1 MNILVVGGA
10 GYVGGPL
17 CDYLINDGHKVKILD
32 LLLYEKNYFKPV
44 ELVKENICDWSKIR
58 EHVLWADCV
67 VWLAALVGD
76 PACAI
81 DPNLTNDINVNS
93 LVPLLKEFK
102 GRLIFPST
110 CSVYGAQD
118 GLLDESSSLNPLSLY
133 AKSKIDAEN
142 LILDSGVDACIF
154 RLGTLFGVGDSHS
167 RIRLDL
173 VANLLTV
180 KAYFTNV
187 MSVFGGEQFRPLLH
201 VKDVGRFAAMAVSN
215 NSTGIFNI
223 HQDNYS
229 ITQIAEIIK
238 QKLPNSEIQ
247 FTESQFQDARNY
259 SVTSAKLFEKFKELP
274 KISVENGVDEILNI
288 LKQNRLSDISD
299 PSFSNWQTL
308 RKSIIKMDNEIL
320 TISSD
325 LELGV

>member
-17 CDYLINDGHKVKILD
+17 CDILISDSHKVKILD
-32 LLLYEKNYFKPV
+32 MLLYERNYFKPV
-44 ELVKENICDWSKIR
+44 ELIRENICDWSRIR

-81 DPNLTNDINVNS
+81 DPDLTNDINVNS
-93 LVPLLKEFK
+93 LKPLLKEFK

-110 CSVYGAQD
+110 CSVYGAQN

-142 LILDSGVDACIF
+142 LILDSGINACIF

-201 VKDVGRFAAMAVSN
+201 VKDVGRFAAMAVTN
-215 NSTGIFNI
+215 DSTGIFNI
-223 HQDNYS
+223 HHGNYT
-229 ITQIAEIIK
+229 IAQIAEIIK
-238 QKLPNSEIQ
+238 RKVPNSEIQ
-247 FTESQFQDARNY
+247 FTESHFQDTRNY
-259 SVTSAKLFEKFKELP
+259 SVTSGKLFEKFNQLP
-274 KISVENGVDEILNI
+274 KTSVENGVDEILNI
-288 LKQNRLSDISD
+288 LKQNRISDISD

-308 RKSIIKMDNEIL
+308 RKSIIKIDNEIL